1 MKAWKD
7 PWFRRAT
14 WTTIGLI
21 GWVGLVSIGAMLASL
36 EPPRAGDDLR
46 VLVDAARRL
55 LDGAPLY
62 STSAPSGSLVAE
74 SLFYS
79 YPPPVAQALVPVAGL
94 PLELLLVLWGAGAT
108 AGVGLIARL
117 AGRRGDSLVLPTLAL
132 APYTVPFA
140 VALFFGNL
148 DAWFPLAFG
157 LVLVGVL
164 ARAPRATIAGG
175 MALGAVS
182 MAKLHPVTLGLWLVV
197 RGAHLRRR
205 APEVHLAAVALLAG
219 LGIVAASLLVGG
231 TAPWIDYV
239 AFLRSGAATADL
251 IARLNIGPASQ
262 LALLMGLDN
271 AAARSIHVAV
281 VLGALGATLAA
292 GWKVRDPVVSFG
304 LAATASLVV
313 LPVTWVHYP
322 IALIPVAIASA
333 ARATGPG
340 RAQMGG
346 LLAAAIV
353 VAAVALVA
361 PPLMWVAVALVLT
374 AAHVSRPVSDGSP
387 VVSPPGTSV
396 GAG

>member
-1 MKAWKD
+1 
-7 PWFRRAT
+7 
-14 WTTIGLI
+14 
-21 GWVGLVSIGAMLASL
+21 
-36 EPPRAGDDLR
+36 
-46 VLVDAARRL
+46 
-55 LDGAPLY
+55 
-62 STSAPSGSLVAE
+62 
-74 SLFYS
+74 
-79 YPPPVAQALVPVAGL
+79 
-94 PLELLLVLWGAGAT
+94 
-108 AGVGLIARL
+108 
-117 AGRRGDSLVLPTLAL
+117 
-132 APYTVPFA
+132 
-140 VALFFGNL
+140 
-148 DAWFPLAFG
+148 
-157 LVLVGVL
+157 
-164 ARAPRATIAGG
+164 
-175 MALGAVS
+175 
-182 MAKLHPVTLGLWLVV
+182 
-197 RGAHLRRR
+197 
-205 APEVHLAAVALLAG
+205 VHLAAVALLAG

-313 LPVTWVHYP
+313 LPVTWAHYP

-361 PPLMWVAVALVLT
+361 PPLMWVAVVLVLV
-374 AAHVSRPVSDGSP
+374 AAQVSGRAAQEPARDPAS
-387 VVSPPGTSV
+387 
-396 GAG
+396 